1 MAIIKCPE
9 CGRQI
14 SDKAP
19 TCPSCGVEIA
29 GKITKCPNCGEI
41 YFSNL
46 EMCPNCHELNPS
58 LTRMTP
64 PTGMSQQTPASQAS
78 MTQQQEAENAAR
90 QNAIRQEEIRRQEAL
105 RQQARPQTPVRTATP
120 PTPPVRPQQTH
131 SQNGGNGERT
141 QAEKKSARG
150 VIIISLIFAFLV
162 CGIFLYLYDNANKNK
177 ELEAYEYAMQS
188 SDPMVLQSYLDTYK
202 DADEAHRDSI
212 MAHLELLKQTNQD
225 WTNAV
230 VSGSKEAL
238 QAYLDKYPNSP
249 HKQEV
254 LNKIDSIDWNVA
266 KNADNVE
273 AYQAYLAAHADGSH
287 IEEAENAMKKAKSR
301 DLQPE
306 EKDMVSSLF
315 RHFFQSINTRDA
327 DGLQASCEDILSSLL
342 GKNSATKAD
351 VVTFMNKLYKEDV
364 TNLNWFLTN
373 DYKIKKREVGDEDY
387 EYQVQFSAREE
398 VQLTDGTKK
407 TNHFK
412 INATVS
418 PDGKVSA
425 FNMSKI
431 NAAE

>member
-29 GKITKCPNCGEI
+29 GKITKCPNCGEV

-78 MTQQQEAENAAR
+78 MTQQQDAENAAR
-90 QNAIRQEEIRRQEAL
+90 QNAIRQEEIHRQEAL
-105 RQQARPQTPVRTATP
+105 RQQARPQTSVRTTTP
-120 PTPPVRPQQTH
+120 PTPPVPPVRPQQTH
-131 SQNGGNGERT
+131 SQNGGNGEGT

-212 MAHLELLKQTNQD
+212 MAHLELLKQTDQD

-273 AYQAYLAAHADGSH
+273 AYQA
-287 IEEAENAMKKAKSR
+287 
-301 DLQPE
+301 
-306 EKDMVSSLF
+306 
-315 RHFFQSINTRDA
+315 
-327 DGLQASCEDILSSLL
+327 
-342 GKNSATKAD
+342 
-351 VVTFMNKLYKEDV
+351 
-364 TNLNWFLTN
+364 
-373 DYKIKKREVGDEDY
+373 
-387 EYQVQFSAREE
+387 
-398 VQLTDGTKK
+398 
-407 TNHFK
+407 
-412 INATVS
+412 
-418 PDGKVSA
+418 
-425 FNMSKI
+425 
-431 NAAE
+431 

>member
-29 GKITKCPNCGEI
+29 GKITKCPNCGEV

-58 LTRMTP
+58 LTKMTSSA
-64 PTGMSQQTPASQAS
+64 GMSQQTPS
-78 MTQQQEAENAAR
+78 MTQQQEAENVAR
-90 QNAIRQEEIRRQEAL
+90 QNAIRQQE
-105 RQQARPQTPVRTATP
+105 RPQTSVRTTTP
-120 PTPPVRPQQTH
+120 PTPPVPPVRPQQTH
-131 SQNGGNGERT
+131 SQNGGNGEGT
-141 QAEKKSARG
+141 QAKKKSARG

-162 CGIFLYLYDNANKNK
+162 CGIFYYFYDNANKNK

-212 MAHLELLKQTNQD
+212 MAHLELLKQTDQD

-238 QAYLDKYPNSP
+238 QAYLDKYPDSP

-306 EKDMVSSLF
+306 EKEMVSSLF

-351 VVTFMNKLYKEDV
+351 VVTFMNKLYKDDV

-407 TNHFK
+407 TNLFK
-412 INATVS
+412 INSTVS